1 MRLIRFRDQGT
12 PGGVPTITRE
22 MEIQP
27 GLVSQIGRPGSSR
40 LPMSQDYQNDR
51 IRETRLSS
59 NLAFAAICELWG
71 LSRSSGSILPNPRSI
86 SQTKAPLEKLSPR
99 ASRNQ
104 YSQSIPQA
112 TATTPCQHPTLSPS
126 TSTTE
131 PFPLHCRQPSRS
143 AMGGPPPPQCS
154 FFPHSDTRAS
164 SRSATKNKML
174 F

>member
-1 MRLIRFRDQGT
+1 
-12 PGGVPTITRE
+12 
-22 MEIQP
+22 
-27 GLVSQIGRPGSSR
+27 
-40 LPMSQDYQNDR
+40 MSQDYQNDR

-104 YSQSIPQA
+104 YSQSISQA

-126 TSTTE
+126 TPTTE

-164 SRSATKNKML
+164 SCSATKNKML
-174 F
+174 LKAKCLHIYLGLLSP

>member
-59 NLAFAAICELWG
+59 NLAFAAICELWD

-104 YSQSIPQA
+104 YSQSISQA

-131 PFPLHCRQPSRS
+131 PFPLHCRAAQPKCNGGAPSP
-143 AMGGPPPPQCS
+143 AMQFLP
-154 FFPHSDTRAS
+154 A
-164 SRSATKNKML
+164 L
-174 F
+174 